1 MKNIRDMYAIS
12 QVFIDK
18 LVATAGVFS
27 IYFIE
32 LSLLFLAINFCVT
45 LLQQRFQTLLQ
56 KTLKNNIFGYI
67 KAILLDALT
76 PFCSCSTI
84 PLFYG
89 LLQAKIPLSIACAY
103 LLTSPLL
110 NPVILGMI
118 VFAFGGELASL
129 YGLFI
134 ILFVFF
140 IALCLAKIP
149 THLLLKESTKFS
161 FSPILLPLQKP
172 QIQKPLVFIQKPQ
185 KISVKKAFNEA
196 LFQYRKVFVYLV
208 VGMLIGAVLKGFVP
222 QDSLYFVAEFEN
234 TGIIFAA
241 LLGIFLYVRVEAII
255 PIGVALL
262 DIGVPLEIVMSFL
275 IAGGGCSL
283 PELILLKSKMRFLFL
298 VIFVGIVLS
307 IAIVFGYFT
316 LVLKN

>member
-1 MKNIRDMYAIS
+1 MQIS

-67 KAILLDALT
+67 KAILLGALT

-149 THLLLKESTKFS
+149 TSFIERKHKFS

-222 QDSLYFVAEFEN
+222 QDSLYFVAEFGN

>member
-56 KTLKNNIFGYI
+56 KMLKNNIFGYI
-67 KAILLDALT
+67 KAILLGALT

-118 VFAFGGELASL
+118 VFAFGGRIGKSL
-129 YGLFI
+129 WFIYYLICLFYR
-134 ILFVFF
+134 FVSCKNPHSSF
-140 IALCLAKIP
+140 IERK
-149 THLLLKESTKFS
+149 H
-161 FSPILLPLQKP
+161 
-172 QIQKPLVFIQKPQ
+172 QIFI
-185 KISVKKAFNEA
+185 
-196 LFQYRKVFVYLV
+196 
-208 VGMLIGAVLKGFVP
+208 
-222 QDSLYFVAEFEN
+222 
-234 TGIIFAA
+234 
-241 LLGIFLYVRVEAII
+241 
-255 PIGVALL
+255 
-262 DIGVPLEIVMSFL
+262 
-275 IAGGGCSL
+275 
-283 PELILLKSKMRFLFL
+283 
-298 VIFVGIVLS
+298 
-307 IAIVFGYFT
+307 
-316 LVLKN
+316 